1 MAFSTGRT
9 CPSRP
14 RLWIWGEH
22 PNPEVFEFQYS
33 DGPADQGV
41 LSPEILRDDGHP
53 DQKFGNLRIG
63 KFQEGMVDEFKRILS
78 LMNEKA
84 PGGKCRQQRDIE
96 KRSSEISCVSPE
108 SSAVI

>member
-1 MAFSTGRT
+1 
-9 CPSRP
+9 
-14 RLWIWGEH
+14 
-22 PNPEVFEFQYS
+22 
-33 DGPADQGV
+33 
-41 LSPEILRDDGHP
+41 
-53 DQKFGNLRIG
+53 
-63 KFQEGMVDEFKRILS
+63 MVDEFKRILS